1 MSSVASGSTPST
13 LPSAWLPAAAM
24 SGDEEHVPSPAP
36 GDSGGPG
43 ALSPQRKLSVIPEVS
58 SSAPYNQPQVP
69 GFSRP
74 PSLAELAV
82 AKQSLDRR
90 EEEEEECLEI
100 IVSGSK
106 QEQEVV
112 YSASSSGNQH
122 GGYYDPM
129 VCLPAMERIHQHSI
143 ESSIVT
149 EGHYDASFETE
160 DFPTGVDSFDVAYNE
175 DHRGGRLPNNN
186 NNSTSNG
193 HFKPLSGVTNGGT
206 HGGAVARMNLDRS
219 EQQQQQ
225 EKSQLGITNNEVQ
238 AVQPLSIKSIPSEVE
253 LVREGEGG
261 LGGEVTLQPQP
272 GGMML
277 WKRVRH
283 CVVFGGTVVK
293 KKEKK

>member
-1 MSSVASGSTPST
+1 M
-13 LPSAWLPAAAM
+13 
-24 SGDEEHVPSPAP
+24 
-36 GDSGGPG
+36 
-43 ALSPQRKLSVIPEVS
+43 
-58 SSAPYNQPQVP
+58 P

-90 EEEEEECLEI
+90 EEECLEI

-106 QEQEVV
+106 QEREVV
-112 YSASSSGNQH
+112 YSASSSGGNGH
-122 GGYYDPM
+122 GYHYDPM

-160 DFPTGVDSFDVAYNE
+160 DFPTGDSFDVAYNE
-175 DHRGGRLPNNN
+175 DRGRIGNNN
-186 NNSTSNG
+186 TSNG
-193 HFKPLSGVTNGGT
+193 HFKPLSAVTNGGT
-206 HGGAVARMNLDRS
+206 HGAVEGPAKPARMNLDAH
-219 EQQQQQ
+219 EQGLKQQ
-225 EKSQLGITNNEVQ
+225 EKSQMAITSIANNEVQ

-261 LGGEVTLQPQP
+261 VGGEVTLQPQP

>member
-1 MSSVASGSTPST
+1 M
-13 LPSAWLPAAAM
+13 
-24 SGDEEHVPSPAP
+24 
-36 GDSGGPG
+36 
-43 ALSPQRKLSVIPEVS
+43 
-58 SSAPYNQPQVP
+58 P

-82 AKQSLDRR
+82 AKQTLDRR
-90 EEEEEECLEI
+90 EEECLEI

-106 QEQEVV
+106 QEREVV

-122 GGYYDPM
+122 GFYDPM

-160 DFPTGVDSFDVAYNE
+160 DFPTGDSFDVGYNE
-175 DHRGGRLPNNN
+175 DRGRIGNNN
-186 NNSTSNG
+186 TSNG
-193 HFKPLSGVTNGGT
+193 HFKPLPAVTNGGT
-206 HGGAVARMNLDRS
+206 HGGTMEAPAKPARMNLDD
-219 EQQQQQ
+219 QQGFKQQQQ
-225 EKSQLGITNNEVQ
+225 EKSQLGITSMANNEVQ

-261 LGGEVTLQPQP
+261 VGGGEVTLQAQP

>member
-1 MSSVASGSTPST
+1 MSLGFQA
-13 LPSAWLPAAAM
+13 
-24 SGDEEHVPSPAP
+24 SPARFHLP
-36 GDSGGPG
+36 GCPHLRQGTRSTSRARPLGTRGVQE
-43 ALSPQRKLSVIPEVS
+43 LSRPRGNSPL
-58 SSAPYNQPQVP
+58 
-69 GFSRP
+69 FLSRP

-90 EEEEEECLEI
+90 EEECLEI

-106 QEQEVV
+106 QEREVV
-112 YSASSSGNQH
+112 YSASSSGNH

-160 DFPTGVDSFDVAYNE
+160 DFPTGDSFDVGYNE
-175 DHRGGRLPNNN
+175 DRGRIPNNN
-186 NNSTSNG
+186 TSNG
-193 HFKPLSGVTNGGT
+193 HFKPLSSVTNGGL
-206 HGGAVARMNLDRS
+206 HGPLEGPAKPTRMNLDAH
-219 EQQQQQ
+219 EQGLKQQ
-225 EKSQLGITNNEVQ
+225 EKSQLAITSIANNEVQ

-261 LGGEVTLQPQP
+261 VGGEVTLQPQP

>member
-1 MSSVASGSTPST
+1 M
-13 LPSAWLPAAAM
+13 
-24 SGDEEHVPSPAP
+24 
-36 GDSGGPG
+36 
-43 ALSPQRKLSVIPEVS
+43 SPQRKLSVIPEVS
-58 SSAPYNQPQVP
+58 RMTNRCNQPQVP

-74 PSLAELAV
+74 PSLAELGV
-82 AKQSLDRR
+82 GRQKR
-90 EEEEEECLEI
+90 EEERLEI

-112 YSASSSGNQH
+112 YSTSSGQT
-122 GGYYDPM
+122 GFYDPM
-129 VCLPAMERIHQHSI
+129 VCLPAMGRIHQHSI

-160 DFPTGVDSFDVAYNE
+160 DFPTGVDSFDVGYNE

-186 NNSTSNG
+186 NTSNG
-193 HFKPLSGVTNGGT
+193 HFKPLSGVTNGG
-206 HGGAVARMNLDRS
+206 AVEAPAKPARMNLDTS
-219 EQQQQQ
+219 EQQQQGIKQQ
-225 EKSQLGITNNEVQ
+225 EKSQLAITSMANNEVQ

-253 LVREGEGG
+253 LVREGEVG

>member
-1 MSSVASGSTPST
+1 
-13 LPSAWLPAAAM
+13 M

-43 ALSPQRKLSVIPEVS
+43 ALSPQRKLSVIPEVRRA
-58 SSAPYNQPQVP
+58 APYNQPQVP

-90 EEEEEECLEI
+90 EEEECLEI

-106 QEQEVV
+106 QEREVV
-112 YSASSSGNQH
+112 YSASSSGNH

-160 DFPTGVDSFDVAYNE
+160 DFPTGVDSFDVGYNE

-186 NNSTSNG
+186 TSNG

-206 HGGAVARMNLDRS
+206 NGGAVEAPAKPARMNLDTS
-219 EQQQQQ
+219 EQQQQGIKQQ
-225 EKSQLGITNNEVQ
+225 EKSQLAITSMANNEVQ

-253 LVREGEGG
+253 LVREGEVG

>member
-1 MSSVASGSTPST
+1 M
-13 LPSAWLPAAAM
+13 
-24 SGDEEHVPSPAP
+24 
-36 GDSGGPG
+36 
-43 ALSPQRKLSVIPEVS
+43 
-58 SSAPYNQPQVP
+58 P

-82 AKQSLDRR
+82 AKQTLDRR
-90 EEEEEECLEI
+90 EEECLEI

-106 QEQEVV
+106 QEREVV
-112 YSASSSGNQH
+112 YSASNSGNQH
-122 GGYYDPM
+122 GFYDPM

-160 DFPTGVDSFDVAYNE
+160 DFPTGDSFDVGYNE
-175 DHRGGRLPNNN
+175 DRGRIGNNN
-186 NNSTSNG
+186 TSNG
-193 HFKPLSGVTNGGT
+193 HFKPLSAVTNGGT
-206 HGGAVARMNLDRS
+206 HGGTMEAPAKPARMNLDD
-219 EQQQQQ
+219 QQGFKQQEQ
-225 EKSQLGITNNEVQ
+225 EKSHLGITSMANNEVQ

-261 LGGEVTLQPQP
+261 VGGGEVTLQAQP

>member
-1 MSSVASGSTPST
+1 
-13 LPSAWLPAAAM
+13 M

-43 ALSPQRKLSVIPEVS
+43 ALSPQRKLSVIPEVRRA
-58 SSAPYNQPQVP
+58 APYNQPQVP

-82 AKQSLDRR
+82 AKQTLDRR
-90 EEEEEECLEI
+90 EEECLEI

-106 QEQEVV
+106 QEREVV
-112 YSASSSGNQH
+112 YSASSSGNH

-160 DFPTGVDSFDVAYNE
+160 DFPTGVDSFDVGYNE

-186 NNSTSNG
+186 TSNG
-193 HFKPLSGVTNGGT
+193 HFKPLSGVTNGG
-206 HGGAVARMNLDRS
+206 AVEAPARMNLE
-219 EQQQQQ
+219 EQQGLKPQ
-225 EKSQLGITNNEVQ
+225 EKSQLAITSMAKNEVQ